1 MVQKNLNTNNTMYF
15 GDAVEEAIVEYNTS
29 DNPTHK
35 EKVFTK
41 VIYPALSKLAENQI
55 FAKKFHEYGY
65 NTYEDKKH
73 ECVIHLHSRLEKY
86 NLTKGS
92 AFSYFNRISIN
103 WIWAEMKKIKE
114 ERQFKGDIEEIDLKR
129 NVLNEVSTTDHLEEL
144 EDFCHKWSEWGIT
157 HLDHLFLSNREKQIA
172 EAIYN
177 LFKNVKSLDI
187 YNKKALYIM
196 VREQVE
202 VKTQY
207 ITDVIKVLKP
217 LQKAMYS
224 DYKKNGTVNW
234 NSYFIHVPDEEEIDE
249 IHNEIEEEFK
259 SLIYA

>member
-1 MVQKNLNTNNTMYF
+1 MYF
-15 GDAVEEAIVEYNTS
+15 GQHVEEAIVEYNTS
-29 DNPTHK
+29 DNPAQK
-35 EKVFTK
+35 ERIFTK
-41 VIYPALSKLAENQI
+41 RIYPALNKLAENQI
-55 FAKKFHEYGY
+55 YAKKFHEYGY

-103 WIWAEMKKIKE
+103 WIWAEMKKVKE
-114 ERQFKGDIEEIDLKR
+114 DRQFKGDLEEVDTRR
-129 NVLNEVSTTDHLEEL
+129 NVTNELLAESHLEEL
-144 EDFCHKWSEWGIT
+144 EDFCYKWSGWGISC
-157 HLDHLFLSNREKQIA
+157 LDHLFLTNREKQIG
-172 EAIYN
+172 EAVFN

-196 VREQVE
+196 VREQVD

-207 ITDVIKVLKP
+207 ITDVIKIMKP
-217 LQKAMYS
+217 LQKAMYAE
-224 DYKKNGTVNW
+224 YQKNGTCNW
-234 NSYFIHVPDEEEIDE
+234 NNFLIHFPKEDKIDE
-249 IHNEIEEEFK
+249 IHDEIQEEFQ

>member
-1 MVQKNLNTNNTMYF
+1 MYF
-15 GDAVEEAIVEYNTS
+15 GQHVEEAIVEYNTS
-29 DNPTHK
+29 DNPTHR
-35 EKVFTK
+35 ERVFTN
-41 VIYPALSKLAENQI
+41 VIYPALNKLAENQI
-55 FAKKFHEYGY
+55 YAKKFHEHGY

-86 NLTKGS
+86 NLSKGS

-129 NVLNEVSTTDHLEEL
+129 NVINEVTNSEHLEDL
-144 EDFCHKWSEWGIT
+144 EDFCYKWSEWGIS
-157 HLDHLFLSNREKQIA
+157 HLDHLFLTNREKQIA
-172 EAIYN
+172 EAIFN

-196 VREQVE
+196 VREQVD

-207 ITDVIKVLKP
+207 ITDVIKVMKP
-217 LQKAMYS
+217 LQKAMYAE
-224 DYKKNGTVNW
+224 YQKNGVVNW
-234 NSYFIHVPDEEEIDE
+234 DNYLIHCPNEEEPDE
-249 IHNEIEEEFK
+249 IHNEITEEFN
-259 SLIYA
+259 SLIYP